1 MEKCN
6 VLLVVE
12 QGLFSKVLV
21 FMLMIM
27 PKVILR
33 LVAETEPVVDEM
45 YPVIKS
51 PANYNTPQKLGARLR
66 WICRLRR

>member
-6 VLLVVE
+6 VSLVVE
-12 QGLFSKVLV
+12 QGLFSKVRV

-33 LVAETEPVVDEM
+33 LVAGIEPAVDEM

-51 PANYNTPQKLGARLR
+51 PANSK
-66 WICRLRR
+66 